1 MNPEWSRFC
10 VALGIGLLIGLERER
25 SKGEGPSRR
34 PAGIRTFA
42 LASLLGAVAF
52 HLGAAWL
59 LAVATAGVAALTAI
73 SHRRSRER
81 DPGLTTEIG
90 LVVVPLLG
98 ALAMIDPLLAAGL
111 AVAVAVVFAVK
122 SPLHGLV
129 KGALSDAEVKDGLVF
144 AIATLVVWPQLPD
157 RALGPFA
164 AINPHRI
171 WLVVVLVLTLGAAGH
186 AAIRI
191 FGRRYGL
198 PFAGLAAGF
207 VSSTAAI
214 GSMAGRA
221 AQDPASLRPAI
232 AGSAFSTVSTFV
244 QMAIM
249 LSVVSP
255 PTLVALAPML
265 VAGALFATI
274 WAFAFTFAF
283 AFGGSSAATPEDD
296 ASGSGRAFS
305 VVAALTLAALLAAML
320 VLTAALK
327 SKLGTAGVLA
337 ATALAGLVD
346 THAAAISVASLVS
359 SATLTAQESV
369 VPILAAMTSN
379 ALAKI
384 ALAVGVGSRD
394 FALRI
399 VPGIALSIAAAWLTA
414 AMTSLR

>member
-1 MNPEWSRFC
+1 MSSDWSHFC

-25 SKGEGPSRR
+25 SKGEGPHRK

-52 HLGAAWL
+52 HLGGAVL

-73 SHRRSRER
+73 SHRRSQER

-98 ALAMIDPLLAAGL
+98 ALAMQDALLAAGL
-111 AVAVAVVFAVK
+111 AVAVAVIFAAKV
-122 SPLHGLV
+122 PLHGLV
-129 KGALSDAEVKDGLVF
+129 KGALTDAEVKDGLVF

-157 RALGPFA
+157 RAMGPYA

-171 WLVVVLVLTLGAAGH
+171 WLVVVLVLTLGAVGH
-186 AAIRI
+186 AATRI
-191 FGRRYGL
+191 LGRRYGL
-198 PFAGLAAGF
+198 ALSGLAAGF

-244 QMAIM
+244 QMAI
-249 LSVVSP
+249 LISTVSP
-255 PTLVALAPML
+255 PTLRVLAPALAAGAIVVALY
-265 VAGALFATI
+265 AL
-274 WAFAFTFAF
+274 AFTFR
-283 AFGGSSAATPEDD
+283 GTAAPSTSQSEP
-296 ASGSGRAFS
+296 GRAFS
-305 VVAALTLAALLAAML
+305 VVAALGLATLLAVML
-320 VLTAALK
+320 VVTAALK
-327 SKLGTAGVLA
+327 AHFGTAGVLA
-337 ATALAGLVD
+337 GTAVAGIVD
-346 THAAAISVASLVS
+346 THAAAISVASLVAS
-359 SATLTAQESV
+359 GTLTPADSV

-384 ALAVGVGSRD
+384 AMAASLGSRA
-394 FALRI
+394 FALHI
-399 VPGIALSIAAAWLTA
+399 VPAIALSIAAAWAVAGFML
-414 AMTSLR
+414 SR